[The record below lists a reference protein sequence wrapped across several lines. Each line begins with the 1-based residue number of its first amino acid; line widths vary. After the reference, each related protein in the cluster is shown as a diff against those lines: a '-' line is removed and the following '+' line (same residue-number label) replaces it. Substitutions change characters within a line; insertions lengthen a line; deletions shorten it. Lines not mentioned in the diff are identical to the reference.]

1 MSSLSAK
8 DRVSLCSFTFS
19 DGRRCRTPRVRNHPH
34 FCFYHAANSFRI
46 NTYKPTP
53 QLLILK
59 HLRDSASPLDAT
71 LTKNQGEGGQAS
83 TFNFQLLLK
92 VLGNWPFSFPSITM
106 ISRSKGGAYSER
118 GICPRLR
125 PP

>member
-71 LTKNQGEGGQAS
+71 LTKNQGEGGRIQPS
-83 TFNFQLLLK
+83 TFSIAP
-92 VLGNWPFSFPSITM
+92 GFSAIGRF
-106 ISRSKGGAYSER
+106 RF
-118 GICPRLR
+118 PRLQ
-125 PP
+125 